1 MMYLFRHD
9 LHFSAKTT
17 RSIVHDEIIGLPS
30 WHWKSRIPVLPT
42 AGGGTKA

>member
-1 MMYLFRHD
+1 MIYNL
-9 LHFSAKTT
+9 LAGIT

-30 WHWKSRIPVLPT
+30 GDRKRRIPVLPT